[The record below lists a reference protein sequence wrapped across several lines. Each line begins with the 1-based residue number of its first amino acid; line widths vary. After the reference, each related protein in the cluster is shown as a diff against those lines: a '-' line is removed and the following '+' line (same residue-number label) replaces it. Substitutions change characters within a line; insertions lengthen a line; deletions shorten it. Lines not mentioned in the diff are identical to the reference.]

1 MTQATNPSLAL
12 LARRILLGVLV
23 LLVVGCKQE
32 MPIGIAEAYENLPAT
47 IDFNQH
53 IRPILADRCF
63 ACHGPDDNTREAELR
78 LDLEEDAFAR
88 LKESKGKAFVKG
100 SYSKS
105 VAWQRMVSDNPE
117 FQMPPPESNL
127 VLTPE
132 EKARITKW
140 IEQGAEWKDH
150 WAFIPP
156 EQPEIPALGPDH
168 VISNPID
175 NFVVAQLVENGFTP
189 SPQAD
194 KERLIR
200 RVSLDLTGLP
210 PTLDAIDRYVADRSP
225 EAYEK
230 VVDALLDSD
239 AYAERMAMEWLDV
252 SRYADTQ
259 GMHSDLARYTWPWR
273 DWVIKAF
280 KNNMPYD
287 DFITVQLAGDLLP
300 NSTKE
305 QKLATAFLRNHPT
318 TAEGGAINEEFRQ
331 KYVQD
336 RTNTTAT
343 AFLGLTMEC
352 AACHDHKF
360 DPVSQKEYYQ
370 MTAFFDN
377 VKELGMQAEI
387 STKDGYSSG
396 PTLLIPDIETDASL
410 AKIDAQ
416 IDSIL
421 AAMQTVKASTEFDLT
436 SLKNST
442 IEVPN
447 AKEIY
452 PFESVE
458 EAELD
463 VANVHRILHNTPID
477 KIVDGRVISPGS
489 GDPEVVNGVVGNAL
503 RLKKERDLVFLK
515 DVANFEVYEPFS
527 AGAWIKME
535 KENANQTVIGN
546 SGELGN
552 GWRGWDL
559 FIDPEN
565 RLTLRIASVLP
576 HNYIQVTA
584 ESEIPRQSWQHVFF
598 TYDGSGRAAGIRLY
612 VNGQQISQFTNYD
625 RLYKSILHNWG
636 QRKGWNEKPIMVG
649 RSGRFYTGENGVF
662 EGSFDQI
669 SVYHNHLTSLEV
681 AQLVHDDAPDL
692 IQPSDLENNVFLDHH
707 FERNNAPY
715 DDLRSKLRTL
725 VGQRISL
732 LDDVPEIMVMEEM
745 PEQRPTYILDRGLY
759 DAPTEEV
766 QPATPTAILSF
777 ADDLPKNRLGL
788 AQWLTDE
795 ANPLTARVAV
805 NRYWQMIFGRGL
817 VNTPHDFG
825 TQGALPSHPALLDW
839 LALEFVR
846 SGWDVKHLLKTIV
859 MSATYRQSS
868 VASTKHLENDPE
880 NILLARGPSYRLP
893 AETIRDIAL
902 ASSGLL
908 TQKVGGS
915 SVKPYQ
921 PEGLWAEKTGR
932 HNSYKHDEGESLYRR
947 SMYTYI
953 RRTTPHPAM
962 IAFDAPDRSVCIVQR
977 ENTNTPLQALVL
989 MNDPQFVEAA
999 RVLAQRMQQEG
1010 GDSLTE
1016 QTAYAFR
1023 LVTGRTPNE
1032 MELSLFKDQ
1041 YSIALEKYRKHPDDA
1056 QAILAIGEYPLD
1068 TSLST
1073 TNTAAL
1079 TLVAST
1085 MLNHD
1090 EAYMKR

>member
-1 MTQATNPSLAL
+1 MNPSLAT
-12 LARRILLGVLV
+12 LAQWFLLGAFIISVA
-23 LLVVGCKQE
+23 GCKQE
-32 MPIGIAEAYENLPAT
+32 IPADIAEAYDTLPAT

-88 LKESKGKAFVKG
+88 LQESKGKAFVKG
-100 SYSKS
+100 NYSKS
-105 VAWQRMVSDNPE
+105 VAWQRIVSDDHE

-127 VLTPE
+127 TLTAE

-156 EQPEIPALGPDH
+156 EHPEVPTIDPAH

-175 NFVVAQLVENGFTP
+175 NFVVARLVENGFEP
-189 SPQAD
+189 SPLAD

-210 PTLDAIDRYVADRSP
+210 PTLDAIDRFVADTSP

-230 VVDALLDSD
+230 VVDALLASD

-273 DWVIKAF
+273 DWVIEAF
-280 KNNMPYD
+280 KDNMPYD

-300 NSTKE
+300 NATKE

-360 DPVSQKEYYQ
+360 DPISQKEYYQ

-387 STKDGYSSG
+387 STKEGYSSG
-396 PTLLIPDIETDASL
+396 PTLLMPDAETEAAL
-410 AKIDAQ
+410 TKIDAQ

-421 AAMQTVKASTEFDLT
+421 TAIEALKANTDADLNDLKASE
-436 SLKNST
+436 
-442 IEVPN
+442 IEVPTP
-447 AKEIY
+447 KELY

-463 VANVHRILHNTPID
+463 VANVHRIVHNTPID
-477 KIVDGRVISPGS
+477 KIVDGRMSSLGT
-489 GDPEVVNGVVGNAL
+489 GNPEIVEGMVGNAI

-515 DVANFEVYEPFS
+515 DVADFEVHEPFS

-565 RLTLRIASVLP
+565 RLTLRIASRLP
-576 HNYIQVTA
+576 HNYIQVTSD
-584 ESEIPRQSWQHVFF
+584 SEIPLQSWQHVFF

-612 VNGQQISQFTNYD
+612 INGQQVTHFTNYD

-636 QRKGWNEKPIMVG
+636 QRKGWDHKPIMVG

-662 EGSFDQI
+662 EGAFDQI
-669 SVYHNHLTSLEV
+669 RVYHDQLTSHEV
-681 AQLVHDDAPDL
+681 SQLVHNHAPNL
-692 IQPSDLENNVFLDHH
+692 IQPSALGDKAFQEHLVQ
-707 FERNNAPY
+707 RNNASY
-715 DDLRSKLRTL
+715 HALQSTLRAQ
-725 VGQRISL
+725 VGERISL
-732 LDDVPEIMVMEEM
+732 LNDVPEIMVMEEL
-745 PEQRPTYILDRGLY
+745 PEQRPSYILDRGLY

-766 QPATPTAILSF
+766 QPATPAAVLSF
-777 ADDLPKNRLGL
+777 ANDLPKNRLGL

-839 LALEFVR
+839 LAIEFIT
-846 SGWDVKHLLKTIV
+846 SGWDVKHLLKTII

-868 VASTKHLENDPE
+868 AASTLHLERDPQ

-932 HNSYKHDEGESLYRR
+932 HNAYKHDEGESLYRR

-962 IAFDAPDRSVCIVQR
+962 IAFDAPDRSVCTVQR

-1010 GDSLTE
+1010 GDSLAE
-1016 QTAYAFR
+1016 QTSYAFR
-1023 LVTGRTPNE
+1023 LVTGRTPND

-1041 YSIALEKYRKHPDDA
+1041 YGMALEKYRKHPDDA
-1056 QAILAIGEYPLD
+1056 QAILAIGEYPLSA
-1068 TSLST
+1068 SLNP

-1079 TLVAST
+1079 TLVTST